1 MITASDNFKAIMSK
15 DGREI
20 LGELIKGKL
29 QRMGYLEKYQRVTSE
44 TLSEYGNEII
54 ELNKFADG
62 KYYFV
67 F

>member
-1 MITASDNFKAIMSK
+1 MITASDNFKAITSK
-15 DGREI
+15 DSRAI

-29 QRMGYLEKYQRVTSE
+29 QRLGYLEKYQRVTSE
-44 TLSEYGNEII
+44 TLGEYGNDTL

-62 KYYFV
+62 KYYLV